1 MKQFNLEEYL
11 DNPSR
16 KVVTREGRNVRI
28 ICTDRKVDSYTNCTI
43 VALVAN
49 KEGYEMCV
57 CFTKNGK
64 YMDGYESPY
73 DLFFV
78 PEKKEGWINIY
89 KNIVNNRLPSIM
101 VFNTKEEAIKSIFNQ
116 DCYIDTI
123 KIEWEE

>member
-1 MKQFNLEEYL
+1 MKPFNLEKYL
-11 DNPSR
+11 ANPSR
-16 KVVTREGRNVRI
+16 KLVTREGRDARI

-64 YMDGYESPY
+64 YIDGFDGPY
-73 DLFFV
+73 DLFFA